1 MQETRYFDEHG
12 QQQKLLEV
20 FSIIQRENS
29 GNDAIKKLYEK
40 MNNRLFELENEGH
53 VLVKQKVISLSE
65 KLAIERAKKAKK
77 KLNRM
82 KRAVA

>member
-1 MQETRYFDEHG
+1 VQETRYFDEHG

-20 FSIIQRENS
+20 FSITQREDS
-29 GNDAIKKLYEK
+29 DNDAIRKLYEK

-82 KRAVA
+82 KRATA